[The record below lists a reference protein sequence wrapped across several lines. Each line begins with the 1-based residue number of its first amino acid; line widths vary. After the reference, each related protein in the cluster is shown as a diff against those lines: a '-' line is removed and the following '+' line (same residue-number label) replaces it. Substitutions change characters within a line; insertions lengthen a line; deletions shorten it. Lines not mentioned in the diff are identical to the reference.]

1 MYQSKRGRAKTPVV
15 DIVLFK
21 ECFMSTLET
30 AFELDHAR
38 FMIASQGKVPRLN
51 WPYKEIFRC
60 LAENK
65 EPESAADWILDALG
79 AHYEIGAQ
87 TAAAKIMCR
96 WRSSTSPVHGRWPS
110 GTCPSS

>member
-1 MYQSKRGRAKTPVV
+1 VKTVGAALKDQSTLFAQAKYQSKRGRAKTPVV

-51 WPYKEIFRC
+51 WPYKELFRC
-60 LAENK
+60 LAEN
-65 EPESAADWILDALG
+65 EDPEKAAG
-79 AHYEIGAQ
+79 
-87 TAAAKIMCR
+87 
-96 WRSSTSPVHGRWPS
+96 
-110 GTCPSS
+110 